1 MKHSRVVALTLSC
14 SFTAVSLSGC
24 TSENPGKIY
33 KPVYESVKECV
44 ADSRS
49 QSDCKDYYNSAVN
62 SHLQNAPRYSSQKDC
77 LAEGSNKCI
86 EVGLPPDS
94 VWLPEMVGFTA
105 QYNPAYLSKTNT
117 SNPNDRIVVE
127 PSNDGDNTFIMVG
140 SYYNS
145 SPTTRL
151 SNGMRASNLQG
162 TSTRVFNSGVT
173 PGSYTSTIT
182 TRSGTASVTRG
193 GFGSRGG
200 AGS

>member
-14 SFTAVSLSGC
+14 SFVAVSLAGC
-24 TSENPGKIY
+24 GPDTPSKNY
-33 KPVYESVKECV
+33 KSVYESVKECV

-49 QSDCKDYYNSAVN
+49 QSDCKDYYNSALN
-62 SHLQNAPRYSSQKDC
+62 SHLENAPRYVLQKDC
-77 LAEGSNKCI
+77 LAEGSNKCVEI
-86 EVGLPPDS
+86 GLAPDS

-117 SNPNDRIVVE
+117 SNPNDRVVVE
-127 PSNDGDNTFIMVG
+127 PSNNGDNTFIMLG

-145 SPTTRL
+145 GSATRL
-151 SNGMRASNLQG
+151 SEGMTAGNLHG
-162 TSTRVFNSGVT
+162 TSSRVFNSGVT
-173 PGSYTSTIT
+173 PGSYTSTT
-182 TRSGTASVTRG
+182 SRSGVASVSRG